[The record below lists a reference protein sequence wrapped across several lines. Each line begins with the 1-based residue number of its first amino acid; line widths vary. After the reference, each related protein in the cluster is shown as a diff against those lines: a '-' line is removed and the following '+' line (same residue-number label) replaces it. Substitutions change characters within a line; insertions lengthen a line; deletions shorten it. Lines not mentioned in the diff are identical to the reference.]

1 MSYVKKDGV
10 PVNAGQTVVEL
21 DTGHLV
27 AVVCTRT
34 LQRGQILFRGQARAI
49 SDVGVPLVG
58 ADGKA
63 IEREFQHSDPRPAKA
78 DEVARDVL
86 LALLGEQPQLV
97 AWSEQVLLDVSIR
110 QAIAL
115 ATINTGAVDASTVL

>member
-10 PVNAGQTVVEL
+10 PVDGGQTVLEL
-21 DTGHLV
+21 DTGDLV

-34 LQRGQILFRGQARAI
+34 LQGGQILFRGRARAI
-49 SDVGVPLVG
+49 TEAGLPLVG
-58 ADGKA
+58 PDGVA

-86 LALLGEQPQLV
+86 LALLGEPPQLV
-97 AWSEQVLLDVSIR
+97 VWSDQVLLDVSIR
-110 QAIAL
+110 QALAL
-115 ATINTGAVDASTVL
+115 ATINTGAVDASSVL

>member
-10 PVNAGQTVVEL
+10 PVDAGQTVVEL
-21 DTGHLV
+21 DTGDLV

-34 LQRGQILFRGQARAI
+34 LLGGQILFRGQARAI
-49 SDVGVPLVG
+49 SDGGAPLAG

>member
-10 PVNAGQTVVEL
+10 PVDGGQTVLEL
-21 DTGHLV
+21 DTGDLV

-34 LQRGQILFRGQARAI
+34 LQGGQILFRGRARAI
-49 SDVGVPLVG
+49 TEAGLPLVG
-58 ADGKA
+58 PDGVP

-86 LALLGEQPQLV
+86 LALLGEPPQLV
-97 AWSEQVLLDVSIR
+97 VWSDQVLLDVSIR
-110 QAIAL
+110 QALAL
-115 ATINTGAVDASTVL
+115 ATINTGAVDASSVL

>member
-10 PVNAGQTVVEL
+10 PVDAGQTVVEL
-21 DTGHLV
+21 DTGDLV

-34 LQRGQILFRGQARAI
+34 LQGGQILFRGQARAI

-58 ADGKA
+58 ADGSA

-86 LALLGEQPQLV
+86 LALLGEKPQLV
-97 AWSEQVLLDVSIR
+97 VWSDQVLLDVSIR
-110 QAIAL
+110 QALAL
-115 ATINTGAVDASTVL
+115 AKFNTGAVDASAVL

>member
-10 PVNAGQTVVEL
+10 PVDAGQTVVEL
-21 DTGHLV
+21 DTGDLV

-34 LQRGQILFRGQARAI
+34 LQGGQILFRGRARAI
-49 SDVGVPLVG
+49 SDLGVPLVG

-78 DEVARDVL
+78 DDIARAVL
-86 LALLGEQPQLV
+86 LALLGEPPQLV
-97 AWSEQVLLDVSIR
+97 VWSEQVLLDVSIR
-110 QAIAL
+110 QALAL
-115 ATINTGAVDASTVL
+115 ATINTGAVDASSVL

>member
-10 PVNAGQTVVEL
+10 PVDAGQTVVEL
-21 DTGHLV
+21 DTGELV
-27 AVVCTRT
+27 AVICTRT
-34 LQRGQILFRGQARAI
+34 LQGGQILFRGRARA
-49 SDVGVPLVG
+49 VNGAGTPLVG

-86 LALLGEQPQLV
+86 LALLGETPQLV
-97 AWSEQVLLDVSIR
+97 MWSDQVLLDVSIR
-110 QAIAL
+110 QVLAL
-115 ATINTGAVDASTVL
+115 ANFNTGAVDASAVL